1 MSRCTVHPLPTHL
14 YQQLSSTDIPDWVYC
29 EAGLDSP
36 QEPWRP
42 SRIPTAEE
50 YAMLVR
56 ASPIAHI
63 GNVKCPLL
71 MMVGGK
77 DVRVPMAQSMDY
89 YKILRARG
97 VEARL
102 LHFPDAQH
110 ALADS
115 VKDDDEVWAT
125 VVSWFQ
131 QHVRRQLVQ
140 NVDNSCPG

>member
-1 MSRCTVHPLPTHL
+1 
-14 YQQLSSTDIPDWVYC
+14 
-29 EAGLDSP
+29 
-36 QEPWRP
+36 
-42 SRIPTAEE
+42 
-50 YAMLVR
+50 
-56 ASPIAHI
+56 
-63 GNVKCPLL
+63 